1 MKIWCCNLKKKLF
14 RIDIQ
19 YKKYEIMYKII
30 KIKMKY
36 IFKKIWFILI
46 KYSKIEKN
54 NFCIYLFQ
62 ILIIEFSIL
71 IGL

>member
-1 MKIWCCNLKKKLF
+1 MKIWCCNLKKNLF

-71 IGL
+71 MGL